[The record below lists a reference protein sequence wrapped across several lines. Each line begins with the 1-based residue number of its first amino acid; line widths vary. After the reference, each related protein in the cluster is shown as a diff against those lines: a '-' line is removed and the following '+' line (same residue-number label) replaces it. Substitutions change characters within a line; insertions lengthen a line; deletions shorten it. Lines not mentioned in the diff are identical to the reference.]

1 MLQITIFKDTIKQ
14 ETFVS
19 RIVDLETT
27 EELAAMDRETGL
39 IDFSVLRNHVGTTIS
54 ILVIDITNNTF
65 RAQSR
70 EEKILLSVK
79 RNSNGIMSI
88 EY

>member
-27 EELAAMDRETGL
+27 EELAAMDRKTGL

-54 ILVIDITNNTF
+54 ILVIDSTNNTF
-65 RAQSR
+65 RPQSR

>member
-39 IDFSVLRNHVGTTIS
+39 IDFSFLRNHVGTTIS

>member
-1 MLQITIFKDTIKQ
+1 MLQITIFKDTEKH
-14 ETFVS
+14 ETTVA

-65 RAQSR
+65 RPQSR

>member
-14 ETFVS
+14 ETSVS